1 MFESRAIHDNNSLF
15 ELACLINKKTNKP
28 DMPWIEFKT
37 IKNKEYPNQDLCWD
51 NDYYIF
57 VKFYKFLKRW
67 MRKEIR
73 KRDKKEFEDIWHVLN
88 DKRVE
93 ELILMIELALEQG
106 WYEPKT
112 E

>member
-1 MFESRAIHDNNSLF
+1 MYQYRAICADNIEI
-15 ELACLINKKTNKP
+15 ELVGLIDKTTGKI

-37 IKNKEYPNQDLCWD
+37 IKDKEYPDQDLSWD
-51 NDYYIF
+51 NPDFIF

-67 MRKEIR
+67 Q
-73 KRDKKEFEDIWHVLN
+73 KKELKKKDHKKYEDVWEILN
-88 DKRVE
+88 EKVVE